1 MKTILLIE
9 DDKNLSESLCSYLQK
24 EKFIVH
30 AAYSLS
36 DALVKLQ
43 NKPDIIILDWML
55 PDGQGI
61 DFIYD
66 YRQSENSVSVILL
79 TAKVDLIDRVT
90 GLESG
95 ADDYLTKP
103 FEPRE
108 LLARIRARMR
118 DKSSTQEKLDL
129 IEFSDISVRPSLREA
144 SYKGKIL
151 ELTKLEFDL
160 LYLLVQNPKKVF
172 PREALLNQV
181 WGYDNF
187 PTTRTIDNH
196 IVQLRQKTNPEMFET
211 IRGVGY
217 RIRETKK

>member
-1 MKTILLIE
+1 LKTILLIE

-24 EKFIVH
+24 EKLIVH
-30 AAYSLS
+30 VAYSLS
-36 DALVKLQ
+36 DAVVKLCH
-43 NKPDIIILDWML
+43 KPDIIILDWML

-66 YRQSENSVSVILL
+66 YRKSENSVSVILL

-108 LLARIRARMR
+108 LLARIRARLR
-118 DKSSTQEKLDL
+118 DKSFTQEKLDL

-144 SYKGKIL
+144 LYKGKIL

-196 IVQLRQKTNPEMFET
+196 IVQLRQKTSPEIFET